1 MTKKKELKILIRFH
15 SANKMT
21 TTTEEEKKEKNPKN
35 LHNKSKHKNNKCF
48 SGVIAV
54 QSPFPHWES
63 QSTSPP

>member
-35 LHNKSKHKNNKCF
+35 LQKSQNIRIINVFLSHCC
-48 SGVIAV
+48 
-54 QSPFPHWES
+54 QSPFPRWES
-63 QSTSPP
+63 QFTSTP